1 MAALGHLSKARH
13 VAVGLAIA
21 APTAL
26 AAFGVIGD
34 GNPEERFDTWQ
45 TIVEPA
51 GGDALRI
58 TETFD
63 QDFGDDKRHGPQRA
77 IPNDYGRPTEIEAS
91 SPTRPPTCT

>member
-1 MAALGHLSKARH
+1 MAALGRLSKTRH

-21 APTAL
+21 GTSAL

-51 GGDALRI
+51 GGNALRI

-63 QDFGDDKRHGPQRA
+63 QDFGDDKRHHSERSPTISGR
-77 IPNDYGRPTEIEAS
+77 RPTS
-91 SPTRPPTCT
+91 RLPHPTRPRT